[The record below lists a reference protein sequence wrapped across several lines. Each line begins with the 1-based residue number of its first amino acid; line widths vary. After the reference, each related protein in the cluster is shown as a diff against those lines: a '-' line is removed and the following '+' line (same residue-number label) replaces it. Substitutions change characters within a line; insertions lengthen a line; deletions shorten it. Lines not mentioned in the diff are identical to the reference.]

1 MKKSY
6 IAFLALVLVVVASSL
21 TIYFSNKNRESMEFE
36 KFYLDEVETNLTH
49 LSHSFA
55 SFEIDGEKLNSLIEN
70 KSNFALS
77 IYEPSC
83 ITSSNFDGVLSEFR
97 GVYNIDFYRV
107 AFSDLKETDL
117 GETIKYYP
125 SFAVLKDGELIDY
138 LQADK
143 DEDSE
148 YYKNVEGF
156 KKWLDQYIFIA
167 EKNKEEV
174 KSSQS
179 KETQTS
185 SKGSG
190 AEETSQSKEEIK
202 DVSDK
207 IVIEGIT
214 YNKNKI
220 NLYLFWRE
228 GCVYCYQEKAYLETL
243 KKEYGNLFQINE
255 FEISKSSKNM
265 KILEYF
271 SGKMG
276 DNVTGVP
283 YTIIGN
289 KSFTGFADS
298 YKEEFIKTIKEQHKD
313 SYDVYFSN

>member
-156 KKWLDQYIFIA
+156 KKWLDQ
-167 EKNKEEV
+167 
-174 KSSQS
+174 
-179 KETQTS
+179 
-185 SKGSG
+185 
-190 AEETSQSKEEIK
+190 
-202 DVSDK
+202 
-207 IVIEGIT
+207 
-214 YNKNKI
+214 
-220 NLYLFWRE
+220 
-228 GCVYCYQEKAYLETL
+228 
-243 KKEYGNLFQINE
+243 
-255 FEISKSSKNM
+255 
-265 KILEYF
+265 
-271 SGKMG
+271 
-276 DNVTGVP
+276 
-283 YTIIGN
+283 
-289 KSFTGFADS
+289 
-298 YKEEFIKTIKEQHKD
+298 
-313 SYDVYFSN
+313 VYFYS